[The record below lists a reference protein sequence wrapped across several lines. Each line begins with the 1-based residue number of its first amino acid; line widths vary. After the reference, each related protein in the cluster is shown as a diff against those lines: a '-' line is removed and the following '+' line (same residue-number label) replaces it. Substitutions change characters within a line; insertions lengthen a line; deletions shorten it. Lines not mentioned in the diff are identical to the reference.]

1 MGLMTS
7 HNLKTPCTKQYK
19 KVDKVK
25 FKTGQIKAIN
35 LNIQKNKPII
45 TYINSL
51 PFQNHLGIIYHLM
64 AENQSDS
71 NGKNNTATYTPRVT
85 NNAK

>member
-7 HNLKTPCTKQYK
+7 HTLKTPCMKQYK

-25 FKTGQIKAIN
+25 FKTGQVKAIN
-35 LNIQKNKPII
+35 INMQKNKPII

-51 PFQNHLGIIYHLM
+51 TFQNHLGIIYHLM
-64 AENQSDS
+64 AGNQSDS
-71 NGKNNTATYTPRVT
+71 MAKTTLPRT
-85 NNAK
+85 HQE